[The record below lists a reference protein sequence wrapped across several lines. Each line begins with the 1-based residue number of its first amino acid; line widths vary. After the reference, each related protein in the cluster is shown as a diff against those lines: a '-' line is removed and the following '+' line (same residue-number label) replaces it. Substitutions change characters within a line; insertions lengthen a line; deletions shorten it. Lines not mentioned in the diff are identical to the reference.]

1 MNDRT
6 VIVHEQP
13 VYTETRVADDGASS
27 NALIFGIIAVIAIV
41 VIGLFVW
48 QPWGDSTST
57 NSTTVT
63 TQGQA
68 PADANGNASSTT
80 TTTTT
85 SNGGSST
92 STSTNP

>member
-13 VYTETRVADDGASS
+13 VYSETRVVEDGASS
-27 NALIFGIIAVIAIV
+27 NAMIFGIIAVIAIV

-48 QPWGDSTST
+48 QPWSDSTTT

-68 PADANGNASSTT
+68 PADSSGNASSTT

-85 SNGGSST
+85 SNGSGST
-92 STSTNP
+92 TTTNP

>member
-1 MNDRT
+1 VNDRT

-13 VYTETRVADDGASS
+13 VYSETRIADDGASS

-48 QPWGDSTST
+48 QPWSDSTTT
-57 NSTTVT
+57 NNTTVT

-68 PADANGNASSTT
+68 PADASGNASSTT

-85 SNGGSST
+85 SNGGST
-92 STSTNP
+92 TGTNP